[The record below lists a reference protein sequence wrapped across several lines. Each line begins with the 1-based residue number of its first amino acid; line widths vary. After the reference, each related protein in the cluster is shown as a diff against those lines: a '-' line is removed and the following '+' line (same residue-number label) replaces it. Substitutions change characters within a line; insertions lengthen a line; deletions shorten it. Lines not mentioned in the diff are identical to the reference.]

1 VQIALHA
8 HDERNKRQTS
18 SEQPPSRG
26 HIETREREREREK
39 ETREERREK
48 REALLAHIR
57 VV

>member
-1 VQIALHA
+1 MQIALHA

-26 HIETREREREREK
+26 HIETREREREK